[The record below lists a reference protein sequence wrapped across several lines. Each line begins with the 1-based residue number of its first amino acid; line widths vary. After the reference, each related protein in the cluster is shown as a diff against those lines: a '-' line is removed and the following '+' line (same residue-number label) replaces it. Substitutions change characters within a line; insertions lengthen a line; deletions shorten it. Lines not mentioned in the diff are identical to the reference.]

1 MSFSEIRVRLID
13 VMSICDINGEG
24 AETAR
29 DGARDMTQM
38 DINQI
43 DDPAPWRKGHQ
54 PAEAGAMTR
63 TMPTMP

>member
-1 MSFSEIRVRLID
+1 
-13 VMSICDINGEG
+13 MSICDINGEG

-43 DDPAPWRKGHQ
+43 DDPAPCRKGHQ
-54 PAEAGAMTR
+54 PSEAGAMTR